1 MTGSLSAP
9 ANAEHTIPQFDA
21 TASHVDVTCKQQ
33 LTIDFAAAKA
43 ARDAGI
49 QAATDH
55 ADAVSPKWSDVAYGY
70 LHNFACTAESFT
82 SEDVRTAAYASE
94 AVPTPPNERAWGGVF
109 MRAARN
115 GVLLR
120 DGYDTARDPKV
131 HCNVVTRWR
140 SLVFQGAA

>member
-1 MTGSLSAP
+1 MNANFSGSLNPGTTS
-9 ANAEHTIPQFDA
+9 PQLDA
-21 TASHVDVTCKQQ
+21 TSGHVNVTCKQQ

-55 ADAVSPKWSDVAYGY
+55 ADAVTPKWSDIAYGY
-70 LHNFACTAESFT
+70 LHDFACTAESFT
-82 SEDVRTAAYASE
+82 SEDVRTAAYATE

-131 HCNVVTRWR
+131 HCNVVTRWK
-140 SLVFQGAA
+140 SLLYRGAA